1 VFETGHYAQQAGG
14 SVLCRYGE
22 TVVLVTATASREPRE
37 GIDFF
42 PLLVDYEE
50 RLYAVGKIPGGFIKR
65 EGRPSEA
72 AILAARQID
81 RPIRPLFPQG
91 FRNDVQVVATVMS
104 VEPGVEPSVLAMN
117 GASVALCIS
126 DIPFEGPIAGVKVG
140 LVDGELV
147 LNPDAEQTEK
157 SSLSLVVAGTYD
169 AVLMVEAGANELPES
184 KVLEAIMFGHEEIKR
199 IIEFQRTIIEAVGV
213 PKREF
218 KIFQPDPD
226 LAQKVRE
233 FAYERLEQAVR
244 NPDKVEREQRLDA
257 VREETLAHFA
267 ELMGEEVPV
276 KDIGAV
282 LDDMLKEIVRRMI
295 TVEHVRPDGRAL
307 DEIRP
312 ITCEVGILPRVHGSA
327 MFRRG
332 QTQVITACTL
342 GAVGDMQIIDDL
354 GLIESKRYMHH
365 YNFPGYS
372 VGEVRPMRGPGR
384 REIGHGALAERALLP
399 MIPPEEE
406 FPYTIRLVTETIE
419 SNGSTSQASVCGS
432 TLALMDA
439 GVPIR
444 KPVAGVAM
452 GLVKYGDNFTILTDI
467 QGIEDH
473 LGDMDFKV
481 AGTTDGVTA
490 IQMDI
495 KVKGISRE
503 ILEEALE
510 QARRGRLFILGRMLE
525 TLPAPRPELSPYAP
539 RMLTITIDPD
549 KIRDVIGPGGKM
561 IRKII
566 DATGTKIDI
575 EDDGRVFIAS
585 TNEEMA
591 KKAVGMIM
599 ELVHDPQ
606 AGEVYTGRVSRIMPF
621 GAFVEILPGKE
632 GLVHISQLSW
642 ERVNSVEDVLNV
654 GDEVTVRVCEIDSQ
668 GRINLSRK
676 DLLPKPEGLGDG
688 APGRPPRTGGP
699 GGPRSSSPGGPKRPG
714 GPGGRFRR

>member
-1 VFETGHYAQQAGG
+1 
-14 SVLCRYGE
+14 
-22 TVVLVTATASREPRE
+22 
-37 GIDFF
+37 
-42 PLLVDYEE
+42 
-50 RLYAVGKIPGGFIKR
+50 
-65 EGRPSEA
+65 
-72 AILAARQID
+72 
-81 RPIRPLFPQG
+81 
-91 FRNDVQVVATVMS
+91 M
-104 VEPGVEPSVLAMN
+104 
-117 GASVALCIS
+117 
-126 DIPFEGPIAGVKVG
+126 KVG

-342 GAVGDMQIIDDL
+342 VPSATCRSSTISGSLSPSA
-354 GLIESKRYMHH
+354 SMHH

-585 TNEEMA
+585 TNEGDGEE
-591 KKAVGMIM
+591 GRG
-599 ELVHDPQ
+599 HDHGTGARP
-606 AGEVYTGRVSRIMPF
+606 AGRRGYTGRVSRIMPF

>member
-1 VFETGHYAQQAGG
+1 
-14 SVLCRYGE
+14 
-22 TVVLVTATASREPRE
+22 
-37 GIDFF
+37 
-42 PLLVDYEE
+42 
-50 RLYAVGKIPGGFIKR
+50 
-65 EGRPSEA
+65 
-72 AILAARQID
+72 
-81 RPIRPLFPQG
+81 
-91 FRNDVQVVATVMS
+91 M
-104 VEPGVEPSVLAMN
+104 
-117 GASVALCIS
+117 
-126 DIPFEGPIAGVKVG
+126 
-140 LVDGELV
+140 VDGELV

-419 SNGSTSQASVCGS
+419 SGST
-432 TLALMDA
+432 
-439 GVPIR
+439 
-444 KPVAGVAM
+444 
-452 GLVKYGDNFTILTDI
+452 
-467 QGIEDH
+467 
-473 LGDMDFKV
+473 
-481 AGTTDGVTA
+481 
-490 IQMDI
+490 
-495 KVKGISRE
+495 
-503 ILEEALE
+503 
-510 QARRGRLFILGRMLE
+510 ARHRYAA
-525 TLPAPRPELSPYAP
+525 APWR
-539 RMLTITIDPD
+539 
-549 KIRDVIGPGGKM
+549 
-561 IRKII
+561 
-566 DATGTKIDI
+566 
-575 EDDGRVFIAS
+575 
-585 TNEEMA
+585 
-591 KKAVGMIM
+591 
-599 ELVHDPQ
+599 
-606 AGEVYTGRVSRIMPF
+606 
-621 GAFVEILPGKE
+621 
-632 GLVHISQLSW
+632 
-642 ERVNSVEDVLNV
+642 
-654 GDEVTVRVCEIDSQ
+654 
-668 GRINLSRK
+668 
-676 DLLPKPEGLGDG
+676 
-688 APGRPPRTGGP
+688 
-699 GGPRSSSPGGPKRPG
+699 
-714 GPGGRFRR
+714 

>member
-1 VFETGHYAQQAGG
+1 MFETGHYAQQAGG

-406 FPYTIRLVTETIE
+406 FPYTIRLVMTIE
-419 SNGSTSQASVCGS
+419 SNGSTSQASACGS

-439 GVPIR
+439 G
-444 KPVAGVAM
+444 A
-452 GLVKYGDNFTILTDI
+452 
-467 QGIEDH
+467 H
-473 LGDMDFKV
+473 
-481 AGTTDGVTA
+481 
-490 IQMDI
+490 
-495 KVKGISRE
+495 S
-503 ILEEALE
+503 
-510 QARRGRLFILGRMLE
+510 QARR
-525 TLPAPRPELSPYAP
+525 
-539 RMLTITIDPD
+539 
-549 KIRDVIGPGGKM
+549 
-561 IRKII
+561 
-566 DATGTKIDI
+566 
-575 EDDGRVFIAS
+575 RV
-585 TNEEMA
+585 
-591 KKAVGMIM
+591 AV
-599 ELVHDPQ
+599 
-606 AGEVYTGRVSRIMPF
+606 R
-621 GAFVEILPGKE
+621 
-632 GLVHISQLSW
+632 
-642 ERVNSVEDVLNV
+642 
-654 GDEVTVRVCEIDSQ
+654 
-668 GRINLSRK
+668 
-676 DLLPKPEGLGDG
+676 
-688 APGRPPRTGGP
+688 
-699 GGPRSSSPGGPKRPG
+699 
-714 GPGGRFRR
+714 

>member
-1 VFETGHYAQQAGG
+1 M
-14 SVLCRYGE
+14 
-22 TVVLVTATASREPRE
+22 
-37 GIDFF
+37 
-42 PLLVDYEE
+42 
-50 RLYAVGKIPGGFIKR
+50 GKIPGGFIKR

>member
-1 VFETGHYAQQAGG
+1 MFETGHYAQQAGG